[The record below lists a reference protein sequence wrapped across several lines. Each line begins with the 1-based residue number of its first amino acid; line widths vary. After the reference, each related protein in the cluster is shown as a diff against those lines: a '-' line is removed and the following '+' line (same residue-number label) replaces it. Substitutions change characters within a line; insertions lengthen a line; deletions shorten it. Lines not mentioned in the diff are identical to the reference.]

1 MAEAA
6 EHAGQKP
13 AETEAPTPQQQGQ
26 EASGYRGNNPATAG
40 PGQTAVRSETPENAT
55 GEINPSAPGDT
66 GVTPGSVA
74 E

>member
-13 AETEAPTPQQQGQ
+13 AQEKTPSPEQQGQ

-40 PGQTAVRSETPENAT
+40 PGQTSVRSETPENAK

-66 GVTPGSVA
+66 GVTPGSL
-74 E
+74 EE